1 MDPQKNTLPD
11 FLNNAKQINV
21 LDVVDIS
28 EFINKIKNKRKNTC
42 PICLNFCVAPSKIN
56 NCTHIYCNRCISKW
70 SKMSSK
76 CPLCRARFDKIIII
90 K

>member
-1 MDPQKNTLPD
+1 MDPRKNILPD

-21 LDVVDIS
+21 LNVVDIS
-28 EFINKIKNKRKNTC
+28 KFISNIKDKRKNIC
-42 PICLNFCVAPSKIN
+42 PICLNHCVAPSKIN
-56 NCTHIYCNRCISKW
+56 NCTHIYCNRCIRKW

-76 CPLCRARFDKIIII
+76 CPLCRSCFDKIIII